1 MARIGIM
8 GGTFDPIHNV
18 HLMLGI
24 QAYREYHLDSVWYM
38 PSKCPPHKSDHI
50 VTNTKDRCEMVRM
63 AVHPYPF
70 MVFSDFELLRE
81 GNTYT
86 ADTLRLLHESYPEH
100 EFFFIIGADSLF
112 HIEKWYHPEQVLTQA
127 TFLVAGRLNFP
138 NCQDTGNS
146 EASCHTTCC
155 RDFGKSMTM
164 SADAGTMSGAA
175 GENEIAQ
182 SQKMEEELETQ
193 IAYLSHK
200 YQADIFRLHSED
212 TAVSSTGI
220 RDMVFHGKSIRH
232 MVPAEVASYI
242 ERFCL
247 YQRVSE

>member
-38 PSKCPPHKSDHI
+38 PSKCPPHKSDHV
-50 VTNTKDRCEMVRM
+50 VTSTKDRCEMVRQ

-112 HIEKWYHPEQVLTQA
+112 NIEKWYHPEQVLTQA
-127 TFLVAGRLNFP
+127 VFLVAGRLNSHLLT
-138 NCQDTGNS
+138 NVENATVKNHSD
-146 EASCHTTCC
+146 SCCLDYSGH
-155 RDFGKSMTM
+155 
-164 SADAGTMSGAA
+164 SACSLYSGCSD
-175 GENEIAQ
+175 GEERRERREKAE
-182 SQKMEEELETQ
+182 EEELDRH
-193 IAYLSHK
+193 IVYLSEK
-200 YQADIFRLHSED
+200 YHTEIFRLHTED
-212 TAVSSTGI
+212 TDVSSTRI

-232 MVPAEVASYI
+232 MVPAEVAAYI